1 MRCPEES
8 ELALWIDGLLS
19 ATRAEA
25 IRAHMQE
32 CLRCRLV
39 VDAPVAGT
47 CAEASATAQTAPLA
61 EAIDAAARTAIPSF
75 ETLKARLSTA
85 FWGGSAQDPFAG
97 DPSFQDDLV
106 LMAADTGASDAVTIP
121 SLHAEDGR
129 LVVTFRVSS
138 EGRVTAFFVS
148 EERERVRFRVLRVGR
163 RCYIS
168 DAEGRAVLSGL
179 TADEALGQEIGIPPV
194 VAWVDAPS
202 ATASAETR
210 LELLHPSKEVEPARL
225 YVRMEPRAD
234 RASWTVS
241 LESPHSERQAF
252 VAIFGDRVACLLPP
266 HSAPGAEDGFVQSYD
281 AELTERVRIQM
292 IDLS

>member
-1 MRCPEES
+1 MRCPGDA
-8 ELALWIDGLLS
+8 ELASWIDGLVP

-25 IRAHMQE
+25 IRAHVRE
-32 CLRCRLV
+32 CLHCRLV
-39 VDAPVAGT
+39 VGERPRENAPPDALAG
-47 CAEASATAQTAPLA
+47 AL
-61 EAIDAAARTAIPSF
+61 DGAARAAIPSF
-75 ETLKARLSTA
+75 ETIKARLTAA
-85 FWGGSAQDPFAG
+85 FWGGSVQDPFAG
-97 DPSFQDDLV
+97 DPSYRDDLV

-121 SLHAEDGR
+121 SLHAEDGQ

-148 EERERVRFRVLRVGR
+148 EERERVRFRALRVGR
-163 RCYIS
+163 RCYVS
-168 DAEGRAVLSGL
+168 DVEGRAVLSGL

-202 ATASAETR
+202 AAASAETR

-225 YVRMEPRAD
+225 YVRTEPRAD
-234 RASWTVS
+234 RSSWTIA
-241 LESPHSERQAF
+241 LESPPSERQAF

-266 HSAPGAEDGFVQSYD
+266 HSASGAEDGFVLSCD
-281 AELTERVRIQM
+281 AEPTERVRIQM